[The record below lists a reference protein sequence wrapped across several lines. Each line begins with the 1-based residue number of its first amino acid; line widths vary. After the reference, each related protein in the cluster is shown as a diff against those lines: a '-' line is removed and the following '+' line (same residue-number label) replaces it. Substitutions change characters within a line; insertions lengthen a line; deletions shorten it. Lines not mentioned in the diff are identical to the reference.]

1 MTNPDFSNLSTPEL
15 LELHSLANSEL
26 LTRMPYHLVPTA
38 TTPDEWLLQVA
49 GKSVENLSI
58 DQLRLFISVF
68 DRQLDKKL
76 LEVLDTGENLD
87 QWVKGKTLEQRQK
100 WLDDSV
106 EMLNKLLKSISEATG
121 FYAGISFA
129 PQVIQPSNDTEQSEL
144 VDDMKFMRDVAFSNF
159 VEPVTPKHTV
169 TTKSELET
177 RSPEEIEAQ
186 AVVEAEAMISGSP
199 KP

>member
-1 MTNPDFSNLSTPEL
+1 MKQYISHLSTPEL
-15 LELHSLANSEL
+15 LELHCSTNMEL
-26 LTRMPYHLVPTA
+26 STRLSYHLIPTV
-38 TTPDEWLLQVA
+38 TTPEEFTLQVA

-58 DQLRLFISVF
+58 DQLRLFMSVF

-121 FYAGISFA
+121 FYSGISFA

-144 VDDMKFMRDVAFSNF
+144 VDDMKFMRELAFSMF
-159 VEPVTPKHTV
+159 DYTPLKHAV

-186 AVVEAEAMISGSP
+186 AIVEADAMISGSLEP
-199 KP
+199 